1 MGTRFLKGSIKKA
14 AGALWLSAFPAVA
27 MAGGGMP
34 WDKPINDI
42 ETDLQGPIAGAFVTV
57 AIIATGLM
65 WSFGEHG
72 SSMRKV
78 AGIAAGG
85 SMALGAAT
93 AVSDLTDHSAAQ
105 GAIVGGHLY
114 LLQNLPGILAVSL
127 LAAGLAFY
135 AYGSYRYFRDRRVLG
150 REAVDRETDEVVSAG
165 A

>member
-34 WDKPINDI
+34 WDGPINNI
-42 ETDLQGPIAGAFVTV
+42 KGDLQGPVAGAFVTT

-85 SMALGAAT
+85 SMALGGAT
-93 AVSDLTDHSAAQ
+93 AVSDLTGDSATS

-114 LLQNLPGILAVSL
+114 LLQNMPGILAVSL
-127 LAAGLAFY
+127 FTAGLAFY
-135 AYGSYRYFRDRRVLG
+135 TYGSYRYFKDRHVAA
-150 REAVDRETDEVVSAG
+150 REAVDQEEGEVMSAG
-165 A
+165 V

>member
-34 WDKPINDI
+34 WDKPITDI

-65 WSFGEHG
+65 WAFGEHG

-93 AVSDLTDHSAAQ
+93 AVSDLTDQSAAHAAQ

-135 AYGSYRYFRDRRVLG
+135 AKKK
-150 REAVDRETDEVVSAG
+150 EKTNKK
-165 A
+165 